1 MPIQQLSERRRNVP
15 VLIVGAGP
23 VGLSMGLLLGRFGI
37 PALIVE
43 RNSTTTDHPKARG
56 CFARTMEIFRVW
68 GVDLAIRGRGLPDGA
83 DHWAIGHTPADLR
96 ATRPEIDPGQTPVW
110 KSIVA
115 QDAVEEELLKAV
127 RGYASTELSF
137 DTECTEFEQDRDGV
151 TARSVH
157 RLSGVETEIR
167 CQYLIACD
175 GAGSRMR
182 KLAGVAMTGIPAIG
196 YMANDYLRVDLS
208 DFPVARAAAAM
219 LLAPLDAGDSWLTL
233 LNTDGR
239 NRWLVFR
246 KIGTAKDER
255 PRVPTDD
262 EVIADAKRRLGVDRK
277 VEIINR
283 SSWCSAREVAER
295 YRAGRV
301 FLAGD
306 SAHRFLPTGGQGM
319 NTGIA
324 DAHNLAWKLAFSLTG
339 AMDARVLD
347 TYDIER
353 RPVGNNTADFQVR
366 TGKRLSAV
374 QERIDLTDGDSFAF
388 WTHELEKHVKSVGL
402 TLGQWYPEGALL
414 ADETTPPNFDPERY
428 TPVDRPGHRFP
439 HVWVDRAKTE
449 STIDWFDRTFVLV
462 TGPMAHEWRTA
473 GAQLAA
479 DMPAPLTIKTLEA
492 PDRERGIMIGRHGAV
507 LVRPDGYVAWRCAWR
522 PTDAV
527 AELRE
532 VLLSV
537 CIRLK
542 RE

>member
-1 MPIQQLSERRRNVP
+1 
-15 VLIVGAGP
+15 
-23 VGLSMGLLLGRFGI
+23 MGLLLGRFGI

-127 RGYASTELSF
+127 RGYAGTELSF
-137 DTECTEFEQDRDGV
+137 DTECTEFEQDGDGV
-151 TARSVH
+151 TARNVH
-157 RLSGVETEIR
+157 RPSGVETEIR

-182 KLAGVAMTGIPAIG
+182 KIAGVAMTGIPAIG

-277 VEIINR
+277 VEVINR

-324 DAHNLAWKLAFSLTG
+324 DAHNLAWKLAFALTG
-339 AMDARVLD
+339 AMDPSVLD

-374 QERIDLTDGDSFAF
+374 QERIDLADDDSFEF

-402 TLGQWYPEGALL
+402 TLGQWYPEGTLL

-428 TPVDRPGHRFP
+428 APVDRPGHRFP
-439 HVWVDRAKTE
+439 HIWIDQAKTE

-462 TGPMAHEWRTA
+462 TGPMADEWRTA
-473 GAQLAA
+473 GALLATEMA
-479 DMPAPLTIKTLEA
+479 APLTIKTLDA

-522 PTDAV
+522 PADAS
-527 AELRE
+527 AELRA
-532 VLLSV
+532 VLLALGV
-537 CIRLK
+537 RLK
-542 RE
+542 RD